1 MKIISIPCVLCNGK
15 GYSTQ
20 FNQRIVDGE
29 IKVVREEVTCVACNG
44 TGFKEFKKED
54 LDEEIK

>member
-1 MKIISIPCVLCNGK
+1 MKLISVPCVLCNGK

-29 IKVVREEVTCVACNG
+29 IKSVREEVTCFACQG
-44 TGFKEFKKED
+44 LGYVEFEQNDLKKK
-54 LDEEIK
+54 I